1 MIVHKKRKEKQ
12 FLMQLEAVKEKYVKQ
27 ASDLDDIFY
36 RGFYIQCAEST
47 AADIYEMLFLDFSK
61 GNCFQNAQDID
72 KRMLERFF
80 KLAAIHHSI
89 CTAKRRKKQIKWQCM
104 QSALKEVYHLSEKEM
119 QMSDVLYRCIGIS
132 QSGFSE
138 LFAKLTIQY
147 LRLQPEFDILTLA
160 FLLHFWYNSYRS
172 FLASFVGYV
181 PFHVRL
187 KKASAM

>member
-1 MIVHKKRKEKQ
+1 MVLHKKRREKQ
-12 FLMQLEAVKEKYVKQ
+12 FLIQLEEVKEKYIKR
-27 ASDLDDIFY
+27 ASELENIFY

-47 AADIYEMLFLDFSK
+47 AADMYEMLFLDFSK
-61 GNCFQNAQDID
+61 GNCFQNQQNID
-72 KRMLERFF
+72 KRQLERFF
-80 KLAAIHHSI
+80 KLAAIHHTI
-89 CTAKRRKKQIKWQCM
+89 CIAKRRKKQIKWQSI
-104 QSALKEVYHLSEKEM
+104 QSALQEVYGLHEKEM
-119 QMSDVLYRCIGIS
+119 HMTDILYRCIGIS

-138 LFAKLTIQY
+138 LFAKVTIQY